1 MELHG
6 GREESRTL
14 GGTDRGPMKGENAH
28 AGSEQFWQPLEGLAW
43 AGLSLLG
50 GTAWGQYLK

>member
-28 AGSEQFWQPLEGLAW
+28 AGSEQFWQPLEG
-43 AGLSLLG
+43 
-50 GTAWGQYLK
+50 